1 MYPSDL
7 PPQMELPAALCL
19 GLFEA
24 AAASVRAAARLMRRE
39 KRRRK
44 VGQTLRPGPATPL
57 WNELVRQARPF
68 LHRRGT
74 KVALA
79 RILGVPRQRIHEC
92 LRAETACLDAERTLL
107 LLCWVARRH
116 QGRQLTA

>member
-1 MYPSDL
+1 
-7 PPQMELPAALCL
+7 MELPAELCL

-24 AAASVRAAARLMRRE
+24 AAASLRAAARLMPPK
-39 KRRRK
+39 KRRPL
-44 VGQTLRPGPATPL
+44 VGQTLRPGSATPL
-57 WNELVRQARPF
+57 WNELVRQARPY
-68 LHRRGT
+68 LRRRGT

-79 RILGVPRQRIHEC
+79 RILGLPRQRIHEC
-92 LRAETACLDAERTLL
+92 LRAGTACLDAERTLL